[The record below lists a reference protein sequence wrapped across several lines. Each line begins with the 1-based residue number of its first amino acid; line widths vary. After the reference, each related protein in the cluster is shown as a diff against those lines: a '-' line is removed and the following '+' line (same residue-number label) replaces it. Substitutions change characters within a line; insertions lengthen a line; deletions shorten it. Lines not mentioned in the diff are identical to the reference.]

1 MFPRSFLGR
10 ALAVL
15 SAGVSCSLLSGQ
27 ATVKA
32 LDLPAVAPIVDCE
45 ALSSIDISQILGT
58 PTRITSADVVD
69 DGRNAPYCRAQ
80 VEIDGYAKSEVHL
93 PVSGWKQRFLAGNGA
108 GGATQSFGFATM
120 SRSDIGHRGDEDAF
134 ANNYQLRVDFA
145 YRIVHLQVLA
155 SKALITKYY
164 GQAPK
169 FSYYNACSEPGRE
182 GMMEVQRF
190 PEDFDG
196 TVTGCP
202 PINDT
207 INNGLYEAWNI
218 RTNTRT
224 DGSQIITYEKL
235 PLLHKAVLDEC
246 DSLDGAKDGI
256 VSEPFECHPKLT
268 ENECKT
274 GQDESTCLTAEQIHT
289 ALELYRGAHDEK
301 GRKLEP
307 FGVLPGSELQWTA
320 VIAPNPPQNGRPAI
334 STDRIGTV
342 KALRSEFSQPAL
354 GTDWQL
360 SDLKFNRASFET
372 LTKTHYL
379 YDATDPDL
387 STYSKAGHKLIIWQG
402 LADNNVLPAHTILY
416 YTALQKTMGVKA
428 VDQFVR
434 LYLLPGV
441 GHCGGGDGPSIRDF
455 LSPLMDWVERGVP
468 PESLP
473 ASHIPQPTRGTGGPG
488 GPARTG
494 AEAVPGGRGGPGG
507 TGGGGGGGFFAQGN
521 MEAGGA
527 KPDLTRPI
535 YPYPYTQKY
544 TGTGDVKEAA
554 NFVKGV
560 ALPAPSAVFEWFGAG
575 FYKPGYEK
583 WCIATGPATLDCKN
597 SR

>member
-1 MFPRSFLGR
+1 MDCKTLG
-10 ALAVL
+10 
-15 SAGVSCSLLSGQ
+15 SA
-27 ATVKA
+27 
-32 LDLPAVAPIVDCE
+32 
-45 ALSSIDISQILGT
+45 DISQTLGA
-58 PTRITSADVVD
+58 PTKITTNVVD
-69 DGRNAPYCRAQ
+69 DGRTPAYCRVQ

-93 PVSGWKQRFLAGNGA
+93 PVAGWKQRFLAGNGA
-108 GGATQSFGFATM
+108 GGANQNIAFVTM

-145 YRIVHLQVLA
+145 YRIMHLQVLA
-155 SKALITKYY
+155 SKALIARFY
-164 GQAPK
+164 GQGPK

-196 TVTGCP
+196 AVTGCP

-218 RTNTRT
+218 LTNTRP
-224 DGSQIITYEKL
+224 DGSQIITFDKL
-235 PLLHKAVLDEC
+235 TLLHKAVLDEC
-246 DSLDGAKDGI
+246 DALDGAKDGI
-256 VSEPFECHPKLT
+256 VSEPLACHPKLS
-268 ENECKT
+268 EIECKA
-274 GQDESTCLTAEQIHT
+274 GQDESSCLTAEQIHT
-289 ALELYRGAHDEK
+289 ALELYRGAHDDK
-301 GRKLEP
+301 GGKLEP
-307 FGVLPGSELQWTA
+307 FGVLPGSEMQWNA

-354 GTDWQL
+354 GTNWDL
-360 SDLKFNRASFET
+360 NNLKFDRASFET

-387 STYSKAGHKLIIWQG
+387 SAFAKSGHKLIIWQG

-416 YTALQKTMGVKA
+416 YTALQNTMGAKN
-428 VDQFVR
+428 VDKFAR

-455 LSPLMDWVERGVP
+455 LSPLMGWVERGVA
-468 PESLP
+468 PEALP
-473 ASHIPQPTRGTGGPG
+473 ASHIPQPTRGAGGPGRGNPGQAGPGGPG
-488 GPARTG
+488 GP
-494 AEAVPGGRGGPGG
+494 GGFGGPGG
-507 TGGGGGGGFFAQGN
+507 PEGPGGGGFFAQGN
-521 MEAGGA
+521 NDAGGA
-527 KPDLTRPI
+527 KPDLTRPV

-544 TGTGDVKEAA
+544 IGSGDVREAA
-554 NFVKGV
+554 NFEKGP
-560 ALPAPSAVFEWFGAG
+560 AMPAPATVFQWFGSD

-583 WCIATGPATLDCKN
+583 WCTSTGPTSLDCKN